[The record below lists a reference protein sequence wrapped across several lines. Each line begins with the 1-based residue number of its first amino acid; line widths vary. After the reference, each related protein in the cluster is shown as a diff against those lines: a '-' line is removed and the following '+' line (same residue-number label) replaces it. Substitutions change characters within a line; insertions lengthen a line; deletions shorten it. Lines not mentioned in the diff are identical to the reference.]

1 MKIAICS
8 QNRREVTAHAG
19 RCRRFWVYEVGD
31 EHIVLGR
38 EMLEL
43 PKTQAMHETSSD
55 QAHPLDSVDV
65 LISGGMGA
73 GMRRKLAERGV
84 EPVTTSCTDPDTA
97 VVAWLSGTL
106 LPAEEASSG
115 SRGCDCGH

>member
-19 RCRRFWVYEVGD
+19 RCRRFWIYEVGA
-31 EHIVLGR
+31 ERSVLGR

-43 PKTQAMHETSSD
+43 PKTQAMHETAGD
-55 QAHPLDSVDV
+55 EAHPLDGVDV

-73 GMRRKLAERGV
+73 GMRRKLAKRGV

-97 VVAWLSGTL
+97 VAGWLSRTL
-106 LPAEEASSG
+106 SPAEENSAESAA
-115 SRGCDCGH
+115 CNCGH